1 MTKLATTQNM
11 IDEYHASKQELPRGH
26 LGASLIGHKCERY
39 LWLSFR
45 WAVTEKFEGRILRL
59 FRRGQNEEITIIKD
73 LRDIGV
79 DIRSS
84 QQRVDFSGHF
94 SGSVDGIIYSG
105 LPESP
110 NKKHLAEFK
119 THSKKSFDDLEK
131 NGLEKS
137 KPVHY
142 AQMQIYMLGLKIDRG
157 FYMAICKDDD
167 RIYTERIKLDE
178 VFANKLVEKAHRIV
192 NSEGMPP
199 PLSTD
204 PTWFECKFC
213 PAHDFCHGS
222 KVTKNVNCRTC
233 AHATPVEAG
242 EWHCARHDGNVP
254 LEYQYQGCE
263 SHVIHPDLVPYQFK
277 YGRDEWHAM
286 YVIDGK
292 DVENGEHGYH
302 STEILANP
310 VECANP
316 SDMTKALRED
326 MGGRLV

>member
-1 MTKLATTQNM
+1 MTKLPTTVNA
-11 IDEYHASKQELPRGH
+11 IDAYHESIRELPRPH

-39 LWLSFR
+39 LWLSFH

-59 FRRGQNEEITIIKD
+59 FRRGLNEEATIMKD

-84 QQRVDFSGHF
+84 QSRVDFGNHF
-94 SGSVDGIIYSG
+94 SGSVDAIIYAG

-110 NKKHLAEFK
+110 TKNHLAEFK

-137 KPVHY
+137 KPMHY
-142 AQMQIYMLGLKIDRG
+142 AQMQVYQLGLKIDRG
-157 FYMAICKDDD
+157 FYLAVCKDDD

-178 VFANKLVEKAHRIV
+178 AFANKLVAKAHRIID
-192 NSEGMPP
+192 SEGMPP

-233 AHATPVEAG
+233 AHSTKTFCTKYES
-242 EWHCARHDGNVP
+242 DIP
-254 LEYQYQGCE
+254 LDAQYVGCDA
-263 SHVIHPDLVPYQFK
+263 HVIHPDLVPYQFK
-277 YGRDEWHAM
+277 YGRDEWHAV
-286 YVIDGK
+286 YVIDGRE
-292 DVENGEHGYH
+292 VENGEHAFL
-302 STEILANP
+302 STEIVANP
-310 VECANP
+310 SECANP
-316 SDMTKALRED
+316 SEMTKALRDE
-326 MGGRLV
+326 MEGRLV